1 MNRNAELHFAEL
13 PDIKVGRSKFKR
25 PSTHKMTA
33 NVGDLNVCY
42 CDEILPGDTVSMD
55 MSSLLRMATPV
66 FPVMDDLYCDFYWF
80 FVPRRLTWEHW
91 KNFIGENDTD
101 YWTESTTYT
110 VPQVSA
116 PSNTGWIKGTIAD
129 QMGIPIGVDGF
140 TVDAAMF
147 KGYAQIVND
156 WFRDQN
162 VQEPCLINRGDST
175 LTGSNGTD
183 YATDCELGGMPFKA
197 AKLRDYFTTV
207 LPQPQKGIDVPLPL
221 GDLAPVYPTVGTD
234 EDIHDIPDA
243 AGLCWAK
250 WDSVNQK
257 WIRNPS
263 ATGLNI
269 TPGSTD
275 AYTAG
280 GGATGAV
287 SGVYAPSNLWAD
299 LSLATGSSVNQ
310 LRTCFQLQ
318 RFAEKDARNGTR
330 INEMLRSHWGI
341 ISSDARLQRAE
352 YLGGDRFRI
361 NMSQVVQTSETG
373 TSPQGHVSAYSLT
386 TSQGHMFT
394 RSFEEWGHIYCLFVM
409 RARHS
414 YQQGLEKM
422 FSRKT
427 KFDFYWP
434 EFANLGDMAVLN
446 KEIYLQGNDEDEEVF
461 GYQEAWGD
469 YRYKPSIITGELR
482 STYAA
487 PLDAWHYGDYYTML
501 PTYSSDWIKEPKTL
515 VDRTLAVTSQDQF
528 ICDFAFTPTFV
539 RAMPVYSIPG
549 LIDHQ

>member
-25 PSTHKMTA
+25 PNTHKMTA
-33 NVGDLNVCY
+33 NVGDLNIAY

-91 KNFIGENDTD
+91 KNFVGENDTD
-101 YWTESTTYT
+101 YWTESTVYT
-110 VPQVSA
+110 IPQTSA
-116 PSNTGWIKGTIAD
+116 PSGGWTKGTIAD
-129 QMGIPIGVDGF
+129 QLGIPIGVDGF
-140 TVDAAMF
+140 SVDGAPF

-162 VQEPCLINRGDST
+162 VQEPCLINTGDST

-183 YATDCELGGMPFKA
+183 YTTDCELGGMPFKA

-207 LPQPQKGIDVPLPL
+207 LPQPQKSADVPLPL
-221 GDLAPVYPTVGTD
+221 GDMAPVFTDVQHDTNHTGVLYTAWSESGGKWTEDKNPASYTMATHKGPEATWGTVGST
-234 EDIHDIPDA
+234 
-243 AGLCWAK
+243 
-250 WDSVNQK
+250 VTN
-257 WIRNPS
+257 
-263 ATGLNI
+263 TGFPVL
-269 TPGSTD
+269 TPN
-275 AYTAG
+275 
-280 GGATGAV
+280 
-287 SGVYAPSNLWAD
+287 NLWAD
-299 LSLATGSSVNQ
+299 LTTATGSSVNA
-310 LRTCFQLQ
+310 LRIAFQMQ
-318 RFAEKDARNGTR
+318 RFAEKDARFGTR
-330 INEMLRSHWGI
+330 INETLRSHWGI
-341 ISSDARLQRAE
+341 VSSDARLQRAE
-352 YLGGDRFRI
+352 YLGGDRFTI

-373 TSPQGHVSAYSLT
+373 TSPQGHCAAYSLT
-386 TSQGHMFT
+386 TSNGHMFT
-394 RSFEEWGHIYCLFVM
+394 RSFEEWGHIYCLFVL

-446 KEIYLQGNDEDEEVF
+446 KEIYLQGTDDDEEVF
-461 GYQEAWGD
+461 GYQEAWGE

-482 STYAA
+482 STYTT
-487 PLDAWHYGDYYTML
+487 PLDAWHYGDYYTQL
-501 PTYSSDWIKEPKTL
+501 PTYSSDWIKEPRTL
-515 VDRTLAVTSQDQF
+515 VDRTLAVTTQDQF
-528 ICDFAFTPTFV
+528 ICDFAFKPTYV